1 MKAIFVELPQFEA
14 IRATYLAD
22 EDFLLLQNMLQL
34 LPTCGDVIMHTGG
47 LRKVRV
53 PERKSN
59 KGKRSGARVIYY
71 WWVVKAQFL
80 LFTVYRKG
88 EVDDLTPEQKKR
100 LRQLLEQHKAG
111 K

>member
-14 IRATYLAD
+14 IRAAYLAD

-53 PERKSN
+53 PERK
-59 KGKRSGARVIYY
+59 
-71 WWVVKAQFL
+71 
-80 LFTVYRKG
+80 RKKENEAVPG
-88 EVDDLTPEQKKR
+88 LSIT
-100 LRQLLEQHKAG
+100 G
-111 K
+111 GS